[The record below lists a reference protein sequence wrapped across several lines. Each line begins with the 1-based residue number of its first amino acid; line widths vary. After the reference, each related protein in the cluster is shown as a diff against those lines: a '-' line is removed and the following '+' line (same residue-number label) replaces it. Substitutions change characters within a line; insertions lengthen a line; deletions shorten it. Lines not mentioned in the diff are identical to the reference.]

1 MEDMEETLA
10 AEGDEETEPTL
21 FQTTLKFY
29 QPIFFPHQYV
39 CATLIDEQDK
49 VLHRVT
55 QFPSNVSLSLN
66 LSTGLRLVLYIIDGA
81 EFSLG
86 GEFYSQVYIP
96 MEKVIEN
103 GMSLS
108 FCTLWLRRIEQGE
121 KDFPKVTETK
131 KMSAYFT
138 DALQKGQELL
148 HPKIG
153 VSVKKF
159 DDENDEDRLSIAMA
173 QLYGKVE
180 TITKEKLSIIESLK
194 TSVGQRNSQIQ
205 DLMKQHREHLDVNEI
220 QKFAAE
226 SEKAEELK
234 KMQEIVDEKMQHIET
249 LRTDI
254 HTLKLARRG
263 TQSELG
269 KLKKSDKSSL
279 CSQTREKQAVLV
291 KRVQIV
297 AEKERQKTRILEKEV
312 QALKQQLE
320 DGNNKPSSTSS
331 PVVFAPRPNLLF
343 QVSHKSR
350 TSG

>member
-1 MEDMEETLA
+1 
-10 AEGDEETEPTL
+10 
-21 FQTTLKFY
+21 
-29 QPIFFPHQYV
+29 V

-49 VLHRVT
+49 VLHQAS
-55 QFPSNVSLSLN
+55 QFPSNASLSLN
-66 LSTGLRLVLYIIDGA
+66 LSAVLRLVLYIVDGA
-81 EFSLG
+81 ESSPG
-86 GEFYSQVYIP
+86 GVFYSQVYIP
-96 MEKVIEN
+96 MEKVIES

-108 FCTLWLRRIEQGE
+108 FCTLWLGCIEQGE

-153 VSVKKF
+153 VSVKIY
-159 DDENDEDRLSIAMA
+159 DDENDEDRLSMFGIVNMYESAMA

-180 TITKEKLSIIESLK
+180 TIMKEKLLLVETLE
-194 TSVGQRNSQIQ
+194 TSVAQRNSQIQ